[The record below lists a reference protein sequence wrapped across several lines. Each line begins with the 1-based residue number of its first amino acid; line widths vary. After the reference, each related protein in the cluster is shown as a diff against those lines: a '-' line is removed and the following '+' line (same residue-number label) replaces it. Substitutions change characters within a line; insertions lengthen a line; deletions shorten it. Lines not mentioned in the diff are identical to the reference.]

1 MLQAGG
7 SNALHDADTYST
19 HDACDGEMAVSGGVF
34 LQRMHVCGSTFV
46 LVPLPSGEANAI
58 VKREHVDGQIR
69 KISIIDDKARV
80 SLSTAMQSSMHRDRT
95 CVHASATC
103 ES

>member
-1 MLQAGG
+1 MSSAGRPAATDGEGTQAAWSNRKIYHVPATSRSIPLLQAGG

-58 VKREHVDGQIR
+58 VKREHVDGQI
-69 KISIIDDKARV
+69 
-80 SLSTAMQSSMHRDRT
+80 
-95 CVHASATC
+95 
-103 ES
+103 